1 MTSEEFG
8 FGAERTT
15 VGAIA
20 KLAAIAVVACAVF
33 VGAMYF
39 VGKANTHEASS
50 LPQPAVTI
58 QTQ

>member
-1 MTSEEFG
+1 MTSEEIG
-8 FGAERTT
+8 FGAERTS

-20 KLAAIAVVACAVF
+20 KLTAIAVVACLVF

-39 VGKANTHEASS
+39 VGKGNAHDVPAQ
-50 LPQPAVTI
+50 PQPVAA

>member
-1 MTSEEFG
+1 MTSEEIG

-20 KLAAIAVVACAVF
+20 KLAGITVVACVVF

-39 VGKANTHEASS
+39 VGKANTHDAAVQ
-50 LPQPAVTI
+50 PQPVIST